1 MVTSSAVVGSSAI
14 SSSGSQASA
23 MAIITRWRMPPDS
36 WCGILVDAQLAAPG
50 CAPARS
56 ISIAR
61 SRASAS
67 ADAAVPLQ
75 RLGDLRADACSTG
88 LSEVIGSWKIMA
100 DLLAAQVLRS
110 PARAARAG
118 RRPSKRIEP
127 ATVCP
132 GGSGT
137 RRMMDSAV
145 TLLPQ
150 PDSPT
155 IASVVPASTANET
168 PSTAL
173 NRPWP
178 VLK

>member
-1 MVTSSAVVGSSAI
+1 M
-14 SSSGSQASA
+14 
-23 MAIITRWRMPPDS
+23 
-36 WCGILVDAQLAAPG
+36 
-50 CAPARS
+50 
-56 ISIAR
+56 
-61 SRASAS
+61 RA
-67 ADAAVPLQ
+67 
-75 RLGDLRADACSTG
+75 TG
-88 LSEVIGSWKIMA
+88 LSEVIGSWKIIEICAPRMSSIA
-100 DLLAAQVLRS
+100 RRGLPISSS
-110 PARAARAG
+110 PA
-118 RRPSKRIEP
+118 KRIEP